1 MLINLYKEEPLIT
14 YIFTRKKFTGKGMA
28 TDLLNRAKYE
38 LFQLN
43 YKKLN
48 LYVNKENTKA
58 IDLYLKSGFTITQ

>member
-1 MLINLYKEEPLIT
+1 
-14 YIFTRKKFTGKGMA
+14 MA